1 MRRPSIFEVAT
12 AFEDGQEGVMKQQDD
27 GPYETYKTLSK
38 STKILLVD
46 DSLINRAL
54 LTDILSDEYT
64 IVEAENGKTA
74 IKIIQEDY
82 NELSL
87 ILLDLSMPEVDGYEV
102 LKFLN
107 ESDYIKNLPVI
118 IISAETSPEKIK
130 DNSL

>member
-1 MRRPSIFEVAT
+1 
-12 AFEDGQEGVMKQQDD
+12 MKK
-27 GPYETYKTLSK
+27 TLKTLSK
-38 STKILLVD
+38 ITKILLVD

-82 NELSL
+82 NELTL

-130 DNSL
+130 EAVVTQIKQSHPTYRCVIVIDKAYL